1 MSHITSVIKAAYDFF
16 AGDAILLGATA
27 LAFAVGTLLER
38 TTHAPNALIAVCF
51 VVLLVGGLVATLGR
65 ELRARPRQR

>member
-1 MSHITSVIKAAYDFF
+1 MSRIARAIKAAYDFF

-27 LAFAVGTLLER
+27 LAFALGTLLER
-38 TTHAPNALIAVCF
+38 TAHVPNALIAVCF

-65 ELRARPRQR
+65 ELHGRPRQR